1 MKKLLVV
8 AAVCGAFAS
17 AFVCSDAQAW
27 GNDGH
32 RAVGAIAD
40 QLIMGS
46 NAEKRVRDL
55 LLPGE
60 SLEKI
65 ATWADCIKGT
75 YCGPQTAEMEAY
87 VAANPRHSEYHY
99 TNVPFQLSE
108 YHDHAVGTAD
118 DDIVQTLKQC
128 IVTLQGKGDSVSN
141 PRNFTPRQAL
151 LILTHL
157 TGDIAQP
164 LHVGEAYVGKDGGF
178 VVPAGQAQLDAGAAF
193 ATQGGNNLLLDDV
206 KLGESSGR
214 LIPPPEAEN
223 VDPPGPPRA
232 PRTTRPLH
240 SYWDGSVVNYA
251 FRRIDAR
258 TPEQFAK
265 LVIAANPAVAVDS
278 GDPVGWPYQWAEQA
292 LAVSKLA
299 YDGVVPG
306 AMSTQTSKTTG
317 AVYYTWPVSVPD
329 DYPVPTSAAA
339 RTQLTRGGY
348 HLAAVLKAI
357 WP

>member
-1 MKKLLVV
+1 MKQLFMV
-8 AAVCGAFAS
+8 AAFG
-17 AFVCSDAQAW
+17 CSCAVVPFHAQAW

-40 QLIMGS
+40 QLIKGS
-46 NAEKRVRDL
+46 NAEKRVQAL

-65 ATWADCIKGT
+65 SVWADCVKGT
-75 YCGPQTAEMEAY
+75 FCGPQTAEMTAY
-87 VAANPRHSEYHY
+87 VSANPRHTEYHY
-99 TNVPFQLSE
+99 ANVPFQLTE
-108 YHDHAVGTAD
+108 YHDHAVGTAA

-128 IVTLQGKGDSVSN
+128 IATLQGKGDSTTN

-151 LILTHL
+151 LILAHL
-157 TGDIAQP
+157 VGDITQP
-164 LHVGEAYVGKDGGF
+164 LHMGEAYVGKGGGF
-178 VVPAGQAQLDAGAAF
+178 VVPQSQAQIDAGEVF
-193 ATQGGNNLLLDDV
+193 ATLGGNNLLLDDV
-206 KLGESSGR
+206 KLSENSGR
-214 LIPPPEAEN
+214 LIPPPAAEN

-232 PRTTRPLH
+232 PRATRPLH

-251 FRRIDAR
+251 FRRIGAR
-258 TPEQFAK
+258 TPEQFAQT
-265 LVIAANPAVAVDS
+265 VIAARPSVDADS
-278 GDPVGWPYQWAEQA
+278 GDPLKWPYQWAAQA

-299 YDGVVPG
+299 YQGVVPG
-306 AMSTQTSKTTG
+306 PGASQTSKATG
-317 AVYYTWPVSVPD
+317 AVYHVWPVVVPS

-339 RTQLTRGGY
+339 RTQLTLGGY